1 MNDAHNGS
9 FSMAR
14 VLLVVV
20 PIGLVFW
27 AAKMYSGNLQTSAQT
42 QLERTMATRLLG
54 DQGPEKLDK
63 KFNDADGDLV
73 ADPPKDAAQ
82 AIDPKEINFSYIA
95 SGTSDEDESTWKEL
109 TTALEKKLDRKVN
122 FVSFAD
128 RDEQMRA
135 LEKGDLHIT
144 GFSTGEVQ
152 SAVNEAGFV
161 PVACFADKDGKFQYT
176 MKIIVPA
183 DSAAKDVKDLKG
195 KRLIFV
201 RPQSNSGC
209 TVPLVTLMKEFNLQ
223 PERDYNWGFS
233 YGHDNSIKGVA
244 EKKFPAAAVASDYL
258 QRMTAEGDVSADAV
272 RTIYES
278 KPYPSGVIGYV
289 YNLTPQ
295 LRDGIRE
302 TLLGFDWKGTG
313 LEKTFG
319 KSGYVKFVPVEY
331 KKDWEPVREISKTGE
346 QLFAKAEQ
354 PAART
359 LFI

>member
-1 MNDAHNGS
+1 MNDAPNSSS
-9 FSMAR
+9 FSIAR
-14 VLLVVV
+14 VLLVIV

-63 KFNDADGDLV
+63 KFTDADVDLV

-82 AIDPKEINFSYIA
+82 CIDPKEINFSYIA
-95 SGTSDEDESTWKEL
+95 SGSGDEDENTWKEL
-109 TTALEKKLDRKVN
+109 MAALEKKLNRKVN
-122 FVSFAD
+122 FVSYAD

-161 PVACFADKDGKFQYT
+161 PVACFADKDGNFQYT

-183 DSAAKDVKDLKG
+183 GSDIKEPQELRG

-209 TVPLVTLMKEFNLQ
+209 TVPLVTLMKEFHLQ

-258 QRMTAEGDVSADAV
+258 QRMINDGAVSADAV
-272 RTIYES
+272 HAIYES
-278 KPYPSGVIGYV
+278 KPYPSGVVGYV

-302 TLLGFDWKGTG
+302 VLLGFDWKGSG

-319 KSGYVKFVPVEY
+319 KSGYVKFVPVDY
-331 KKDWEPVREISKTGE
+331 KKDWDPVREISKTGN
-346 QLFAKAEQ
+346 QLFAK
-354 PAART
+354 
-359 LFI
+359 IDNKSI

>member
-1 MNDAHNGS
+1 MNDASPTAS
-9 FSMAR
+9 FSFAR
-14 VLLVVV
+14 VLLIVI
-20 PIGLVFW
+20 PIGLIFW
-27 AAKMYSGNLQTSAQT
+27 AAKIYSGNLQTSAQT
-42 QLERTMATRLLG
+42 QLERSMATRLLG

-63 KFNDADGDLV
+63 RFTDANGDLV
-73 ADPPKDAAQ
+73 ADPPADAVQ
-82 AIDPKEINFSYIA
+82 LIDPKEINFSYIA
-95 SGTSDEDESTWKEL
+95 SGGGDEDESTWKEL
-109 TTALEKKLDRKVN
+109 TAALEKKLARKVN
-122 FVSFAD
+122 FVNYAD

-144 GFSTGEVQ
+144 GFSTGEVP
-152 SAVNEAGFV
+152 SAVNQAGFV

-183 DSAAKDVKDLKG
+183 DSGVKAVKDLKG

-258 QRMTAEGDVSADAV
+258 QRMTGEGAVSADAI

-289 YNLTPQ
+289 YNLSPQ

-302 TLLGFDWKGTG
+302 TLLGFDWKGSG
-313 LEKTFG
+313 LERTFG
-319 KSGYVKFVPVEY
+319 KSGYVKLVPVEY
-331 KKDWEPVREISKTGE
+331 KKDWEPVREISHTGN
-346 QLFAKAEQ
+346 QLFAKVDR
-354 PAART
+354 PAA
-359 LFI
+359 

>member
-1 MNDAHNGS
+1 MTDASENGS
-9 FSMAR
+9 FSIAR

-20 PIGLVFW
+20 PIGLIFW
-27 AAKMYSGNLQTSAQT
+27 AAKMYSGNLQTSAET
-42 QLERTMATRLLG
+42 QLQHNISSRLYG
-54 DQGPEKLDK
+54 DQGARTLDK
-63 KFNDADGDLV
+63 KFTDEDHDLV
-73 ADPPKDAAQ
+73 ADSPKDASQ
-82 AIDPKEINFSYIA
+82 CIDPKEINFSYIA
-95 SGTSDEDESTWKEL
+95 SGSTEEDESTWKEL
-109 TTALEKKLDRKVN
+109 TAALEKKLGRKVN
-122 FVSFAD
+122 FVSYAD

-161 PVACFADKDGKFQYT
+161 PLACFADSDGKFQYT

-183 DSAAKDVKDLKG
+183 DSDLKAVKDLKG
-195 KRLIFV
+195 KTLIFV

-209 TVPLVTLMKEFNLQ
+209 IVPLVTLMKEFNLQ

-233 YGHDNSIKGVA
+233 YGHDISIKRVA
-244 EKKFPAAAVASDYL
+244 EKKSPAAAVASDYL
-258 QRMTAEGDVSADAV
+258 QRMTASGDVSPDAV
-272 RTIYES
+272 RAIYES

-313 LEKTFG
+313 LEKQFG

-331 KKDWEPVREISKTGE
+331 KKDWEPVREISHIGSE
-346 QLFAKAEQ
+346 LFAKADK
-354 PAART
+354 PAA
-359 LFI
+359 